1 MRLVAVPPYRNP
13 AVNWGWVLRHLVD
26 DYRKAGGLEGVEVD
40 VDDGYLVDS
49 TSEARDEE
57 VLAVINVGIINKVK
71 EYAASGR
78 YDGIVLTGGID
89 PGFQA
94 ARVAL
99 QDSMPVTGAIHAALH
114 VASLIG
120 ERVSE
125 IHTVPSSSLIVRH
138 LAERYGFGDKL
149 VSVRIPMRT
158 STEAYRILEKY
169 RDNWVARLAD
179 PAFGKLMDDLTA
191 ECIAAVDENRADAV
205 ILACEHLQACADGI
219 RARLDQR
226 GYHEIPIVRALPA
239 GIEMAKTMV
248 NMKLK
253 QAARAYPGHGLKAA
267 PKFC

>member
-1 MRLVAVPPYRNP
+1 MRLVAIPPYRNP
-13 AVNWGWVLRHLVD
+13 AVGWGWVLRHLVD
-26 DYRKAGGLEGVEVD
+26 DYRRSGALEGVEVD
-40 VDDGYLVDS
+40 VDEGYLVES

-71 EYAASGR
+71 EYAKTGQ

-89 PGFQA
+89 PGFVA

-99 QDSMPVTGAIHAALH
+99 QDKLPVTGAIHSALH

-138 LAERYGFGDKL
+138 LGERYGFGDKL
-149 VSVRIPMRT
+149 VSVRIPWHT

-169 RDNWVARLAD
+169 RQDWPGRLDD
-179 PAFGKLMDDLTA
+179 PELGKVMDDITA
-191 ECIAAVDENRADAV
+191 ECIAAIEENRADAL
-205 ILACEHLQACADGI
+205 ILACEHLQACADGV
-219 RARLDQR
+219 RRRLDQA
-226 GYHEIPIVRALPA
+226 GYREIPIVRALPA
-239 GIEMAKTMV
+239 GLEMAKTMV
-248 NMKLK
+248 NMQLL

-267 PKFC
+267 PKYC